1 MDSQN
6 VWDDILARVE
16 TKVNRH
22 SFYTWFKPTAFL
34 SETGNQLR
42 IRVPNPLFRDW
53 LTRHYAGLINEA
65 LQEIERPL
73 IQIEFVS
80 EAARAEVATMAEVVP
95 PIARE
100 EADQAQPDVLADP
113 AAFATSV
120 PGYGGITS
128 RAQYDARPHD
138 EPGDA
143 AAQAYS
149 GVAYEGS
156 PAVGL
161 NPRYTFETF
170 VVGPSN
176 QFAEAASRAV
186 SEAPARSYNP
196 LYIYGGVG
204 LGKTHLMHAIGHYV
218 LRHNPHFKLTYI
230 STERFMNEMIN
241 AVKNDRIIDFRER
254 YRAVD
259 VLLVDDIQ
267 FLAGKEGTQNEFFHT
282 FNALYDAQKQIV
294 LSSDC
299 PPNEIPSLEERLR
312 SRFEWGLIAD
322 IQSPDL
328 ETKVAILKK
337 KADAESVP
345 LPDNVAIYIAEKIKS
360 NIRELEGSLIR
371 LIAYA
376 SLKGVD
382 VTIALAQEVLK
393 NVIGQDD
400 RAVTIE
406 MIQKS
411 VADYYQLKV
420 ADLRSRNNSKSVA
433 MPRQIAMYLC
443 KALTHASLPEI
454 GRSFGGKHH
463 STVIHSIRK
472 IESLRTE
479 GPGFQQRYQQ
489 PGRRAEVGQGRL
501 PRRSRGTA
509 PHRGG
514 FRTASH
520 ALPLCKI
527 CGFRRAGKPSTGGPW
542 TSRFLPQ
549 EVNRFLRPQIVP
561 KS

>member
-1 MDSQN
+1 MDSHN
-6 VWDDILARVE
+6 VWDSILARVE
-16 TKVNRH
+16 TKINRH
-22 SFYTWFKPTAFL
+22 SFYTWFKPSSFL
-34 SETGNQLR
+34 SEQGDLVR
-42 IRVPNPLFRDW
+42 VRVPNPVFRDW
-53 LTRHYAGLINEA
+53 LTKHYAGLINEA
-65 LQEIERPL
+65 LAELDRPMVT
-73 IQIEFVS
+73 IEFVAES
-80 EAARAEVATMAEVVP
+80 ASAGPLPTTAEAAPPLPREEIEEAEASVFGQGPGEVAGVTGAGLAGGYGSLP
-95 PIARE
+95 
-100 EADQAQPDVLADP
+100 PDVA
-113 AAFATSV
+113 
-120 PGYGGITS
+120 PG
-128 RAQYDARPHD
+128 
-138 EPGDA
+138 
-143 AAQAYS
+143 
-149 GVAYEGS
+149 
-156 PAVGL
+156 VGL
-161 NPRYTFETF
+161 NLRYTFDTF

-186 SEAPARSYNP
+186 AEAPARSYNP

-218 LRHNPHFKLTYI
+218 LKNNPHFKLTYI

-241 AVKNDRIIDFRER
+241 AVKTDRVIDFRER
-254 YRAVD
+254 YRSVD

-322 IQSPDL
+322 IQPPDL

-337 KADAESVP
+337 KAEAESVP

-376 SLKGVD
+376 SLTNREVSIG
-382 VTIALAQEVLK
+382 LAQEVLK

-400 RAVTIE
+400 KAVTVD

-420 ADLRSRNNSKSVA
+420 VDMRARNNSKSVA
-433 MPRQIAMYLC
+433 LPRQIAMYLC

-472 IESLRTE
+472 IETLRKKDRDFNNVINGLIE
-479 GPGFQQRYQQ
+479 
-489 PGRRAEVGQGRL
+489 RL
-501 PRRSRGTA
+501 R
-509 PHRGG
+509 
-514 FRTASH
+514 
-520 ALPLCKI
+520 
-527 CGFRRAGKPSTGGPW
+527 
-542 TSRFLPQ
+542 
-549 EVNRFLRPQIVP
+549 
-561 KS
+561 